1 MTQEAESLLTALD
14 PEQRAVAAT
23 LHGPMVVLAGA
34 GTGKTRAITHRIAYG
49 VATGAYD
56 PRQVLAVTFTTRAA
70 GELRGRL
77 GQLGAGRVQARTFH
91 SAALAQ
97 ARYFWPRAGRGELPA
112 VLDHKMSLVAEAAG
126 RNRIRPDTATLR
138 DLTGEISWAKVSNI
152 GPDRYAGIAPGQ
164 GRSVNGLDAATVAK
178 VFDAYEDLKRG
189 RGRIDFEDILLCAAT
204 VLADHADIAA
214 EFRRTYRWFVVDE
227 YQDVSPLQQALLDL
241 WRGDREDLC
250 VVGDPAQTIHT
261 FAGARADYLTGFR
274 RRHPDATEVRLVR
287 DYRSTPQVVAVA
299 NTLMNGR
306 RGRGAA
312 STGAVVLE
320 AQQPAGPEVDWAD
333 AEDEASEA
341 RTVASWLAARND
353 AGVPWREMAVL
364 FRVNSQSPS
373 FEAALADR
381 GIPYLVRGAE
391 RFYDRPEVRQAL
403 LLVRGEAR
411 TSPDA
416 AAAERVRVLL
426 ESVGWTAEPPTGA
439 GAVRERW
446 ESLAAVIQVVDDL
459 DAAEPGVSVADVAAE
474 LERRAEAQ
482 HVPTADG
489 VTLATLH
496 SAKGLE
502 WDAVALVG
510 VQEGTLPFVLATGE
524 AQLAEER
531 RLLYVGIT
539 RARTHL
545 QVSWSRSRSGG
556 ARRKASRFLDD
567 LLPATMTE
575 RAGSEVTANGQRRRR
590 GTVQSEHC
598 RSCGQLLH
606 TAAERK
612 LRRHSDCPST
622 YDEGLLD
629 LLREWRRQEAAEAK
643 LPAFCIFT
651 DATLTALAEAC
662 PRDSA
667 ALLRIH
673 GLGRT
678 KADRYGEHVLAIIA
692 EHTAGQQS
700 GSSK

>member
-1 MTQEAESLLTALD
+1 MQDAESLLTALD
-14 PEQRAVAAT
+14 PEQRAVAT
-23 LHGPMVVLAGA
+23 SLHGPVVVLAGA

-70 GELRGRL
+70 GELRHRL

-97 ARYFWPRAGRGELPA
+97 ARYFWPRSGRGELPQ
-112 VLDHKMSLVAEAAG
+112 VLGNKMSLVAEAAG
-126 RNRIRPDTATLR
+126 RNRVRPDTATLR
-138 DLTGEISWAKVSNI
+138 DLTGEISWAKVSNL
-152 GPDRYAGIAPGQ
+152 GPDRYAALAPAQ

-178 VFDAYEDLKRG
+178 VFDSYEELKRD
-189 RGRIDFEDILLCAAT
+189 RVRIDFEDILLCAAT
-204 VLADHADIAA
+204 VLADHPEVAA
-214 EFRRTYRWFVVDE
+214 EFHRTYRWFVVDE

-241 WRGDREDLC
+241 WRGERQDLC

-261 FAGARADYLTGFR
+261 FAGARADYLTGFT

-306 RGRGAA
+306 RGSSGGGRPV
-312 STGAVVLE
+312 AVTLE
-320 AQQPAGPEVDWAD
+320 AQQPPGPEVDWAD

-341 RTVASWLAARND
+341 RTVAAWLAARNAD
-353 AGVPWREMAVL
+353 GVPWREMAVL

-381 GIPYLVRGAE
+381 QVPYLVRGAE

-403 LLVRGEAR
+403 LLIRGEAR

-416 AAAERVRVLL
+416 PAAERVRVLL
-426 ESVGWTAEPPTGA
+426 ESIGWAAEPPTGA

-446 ESLAAVIQVVDDL
+446 ESLAAVVQVVDDL
-459 DAAEPGVSVADVAAE
+459 VAATPEATVADAAAD
-474 LERRAEAQ
+474 LEGRAEAQ
-482 HVPTADG
+482 QVPSADG

-510 VQEGTLPFVLATGE
+510 VQEGTLPFVLATGD

-539 RARTHL
+539 RARRHL
-545 QVSWSRSRSGG
+545 QVSWSRSRNGG
-556 ARRKASRFLDD
+556 ARRKASRFLDE
-567 LLPATMTE
+567 LLPASMTA
-575 RAGSEVTANGQRRRR
+575 RASGEAPSVGQRRRR

-612 LRRHSDCPST
+612 LRRHADCPAT
-622 YDEGLLD
+622 YDEELME

-651 DATLTALAEAC
+651 DATLTALAEAV
-662 PRDSA
+662 PRDEA
-667 ALLRIH
+667 GLLRIH

-678 KADRYGEHVLAIIA
+678 KVDRYGDHVLAIIA
-692 EHTAGQQS
+692 RHTAS
-700 GSSK
+700 